1 MSTLEQALNQ
11 KNDADIVRKGVVR
24 FGDGENDFFRAAG
37 RNADFEALTDILAK
51 VAENPALLKKMRDI
65 PADERPALVISHGER
80 NSYGYCMKTVL
91 SVSKIAG
98 TGYKA
103 AAVFAHELQHQYQ
116 FVFGNAQRFAHAFS
130 LKESVLEERIGE
142 AAAET
147 AAYQYLYDVRD
158 NNPQARAAYR
168 DALKN
173 SGMRAYAAARVKGES
188 EPDCVLAGMRGYADN
203 LNLARIYEKSYH
215 PETASD
221 VFTAFLRSTNDVRQG
236 RNGFMLTY
244 AEMRLGGNTLD
255 EWDALKTHTVG
266 MTTAGFDEQKA
277 RALLRSDDFAYIGEQ
292 TAKFLTDGAKVYES
306 LTGEPHPFTAERT
319 VVRNKA
325 GVYDLRKKDGL
336 AGLYKRARD
345 LFAAKEDD
353 SPLATFFYKN
363 KNGRE
368 VFSFD
373 GTKNGGVIFRA
384 DSDRVTSSCSFLPDS
399 ILSERRRTA
408 EKMFVE
414 LTADETMKKRLMNL
428 QKPLVLGF
436 KAGTT
441 ATASTPDG
449 AMIILDPLKKPE
461 KLAKDFARRLDE
473 IQSRDIALA
482 VRKQS
487 ER

>member
-1 MSTLEQALNQ
+1 
-11 KNDADIVRKGVVR
+11 
-24 FGDGENDFFRAAG
+24 
-37 RNADFEALTDILAK
+37 
-51 VAENPALLKKMRDI
+51 
-65 PADERPALVISHGER
+65 
-80 NSYGYCMKTVL
+80 
-91 SVSKIAG
+91 
-98 TGYKA
+98 
-103 AAVFAHELQHQYQ
+103 
-116 FVFGNAQRFAHAFS
+116 
-130 LKESVLEERIGE
+130 
-142 AAAET
+142 
-147 AAYQYLYDVRD
+147 
-158 NNPQARAAYR
+158 
-168 DALKN
+168 
-173 SGMRAYAAARVKGES
+173 MRAYAAARVKGES

-363 KNGRE
+363 KNGR
-368 VFSFD
+368 D
-373 GTKNGGVIFRA
+373 DYPR
-384 DSDRVTSSCSFLPDS
+384 P
-399 ILSERRRTA
+399 A
-408 EKMFVE
+408 EK
-414 LTADETMKKRLMNL
+414 TGKTGKRLRAAAGRN
-428 QKPLVLGF
+428 PIPRHRLGGS
-436 KAGTT
+436 KTIGTLT
-441 ATASTPDG
+441 G
-449 AMIILDPLKKPE
+449 APP
-461 KLAKDFARRLDE
+461 E
-473 IQSRDIALA
+473 IQAFPVFKSPRVRRGGFSVFIPAA
-482 VRKQS
+482 V
-487 ER
+487 